1 MPQGGSHV
9 SSDTDLVGAAG
20 VLGEGSPRLLS
31 PRNPPSSLVFSHFG
45 SPVHPLCFILSLSF
59 CRAKLKNKKE
69 VCLDPDAPLM
79 KKIIQK
85 ILDRY
90 LLPCPLGVLVFADW
104 QGFCSPDTI

>member
-20 VLGEGSPRLLS
+20 VLGEGSPPSYS
-31 PRNPPSSLVFSHFG
+31 P
-45 SPVHPLCFILSLSF
+45 SPVWSSVTLAHLCIPFVLFSFSF

-90 LLPCPLGVLVFADW
+90 LLPCSLGVLVFADW